1 MNNSSPAR
9 KRWEPCSHKKE
20 SPFRDGIGKTMLS
33 DNKIVALVPIS
44 DGEKAKS
51 FYVDKL
57 GLKFLSDDGFAIVL
71 DANGNKVRLT
81 KMKEVKPQPFTVLG
95 WETTDIAADIRELQN
110 NGVSFERFHDFM
122 KQDELGVWTAPDG
135 TKVAWFKDFDGNILS
150 LSQHV

>member
-1 MNNSSPAR
+1 
-9 KRWEPCSHKKE
+9 
-20 SPFRDGIGKTMLS
+20 MLS
-33 DNKIVALVPIS
+33 NNKIVALVPIT
-44 DGEKAKS
+44 DGDKART

-95 WETTDIAADIRELQN
+95 WETSDIAADVRGLQTS
-110 NGVSFERFHDFM
+110 GVTFERFGDFM

-135 TKVAWFKDFDGNILS
+135 TQVAWFKDPDGNILS
-150 LSQHV
+150 LSQHRS